1 MFNRM
6 RGANAYS
13 QVSLETAVQSADPH
27 QLILMLYD
35 GALMAL
41 AQAVVA
47 MEQKDIPK
55 RAQSISRAIAIIHD
69 GLHASLDVE
78 SGGELGERLA
88 ALYDYMVERL
98 TQANATNNAA
108 AVQEVS
114 GLLPY
119 RFFRTHRLLHLTLVR
134 RLVLVLRRRLTRC
147 FLLPMHAIWGVVNPV
162 NANFTYAFNIV
173 IKVIVLRLF
182 VIARLHTFQ
191 WAIAKHRGTF
201 FTAGP
206 ETVYQ

>member
-114 GLLPY
+114 GLL
-119 RFFRTHRLLHLTLVR
+119 RT
-134 RLVLVLRRRLTRC
+134 LRE
-147 FLLPMHAIWGVVNPV
+147 A
-162 NANFTYAFNIV
+162 
-173 IKVIVLRLF
+173 
-182 VIARLHTFQ
+182 
-191 WAIAKHRGTF
+191 WAEMPRQQAAA
-201 FTAGP
+201 TAG
-206 ETVYQ
+206 